1 MHLKAREPQE
11 QDIADGIVSLAGY
24 LNASDGKKPMGLIR
38 PEPAMNRILMDIVNH
53 RSQLSLSP
61 ETRFIEVIFEERM
74 FLKNARTRVF

>member
-1 MHLKAREPQE
+1 MNLKAREPQE

-24 LNASDGKKPMGLIR
+24 LNASDRQKPMGLIR

-53 RSQLSLSP
+53 RSQLSFSP
-61 ETRFIEVIFEERM
+61 ETRFIEVVFEERM